1 MTTFKI
7 PTLVVVQR
15 LPSLASLLYN
25 ASTVV
30 LPYLQ
35 HVVIVSN
42 EYNVADVV
50 PTLYDA
56 STCTTLENLATN
68 VASFSRRALEI

>member
-25 ASTVV
+25 ASYVV

-42 EYNVADVV
+42 DVQR
-50 PTLYDA
+50 
-56 STCTTLENLATN
+56 CRRCTN
-68 VASFSRRALEI
+68 VVRRPNVVQRWKT

>member
-25 ASTVV
+25 ASYVV

-35 HVVIVSN
+35 HSVIVSN

-56 STCTTLENLATN
+56 LTLYN
-68 VASFSRRALEI
+68 VGKLSY